1 MLNPS
6 DVHVVGTF
14 GLASV
19 RLPQAMKPLTDNPV
33 RIPGGPA
40 VRFCGLLAAAAIV
53 ALGVSGCGGGGGSAS
68 APVRPGEPPPPV
80 PVREVR
86 VIDADTVDID
96 GTRYR
101 LFGIDA
107 PEGRQT
113 CRAWGRTWD
122 CGAAAT
128 EALRSRADGMSCAGS
143 ETDRY
148 GRTIG
153 VCSSGGEDLN
163 AWLVANG
170 WALAYRQYA
179 DDYVD
184 EEAGARSNG
193 RGIHRGAFVAP
204 WDWRR
209 GGRLGGAD
217 TFSWVASAPLD
228 AGALADR
235 LLSGDE
241 RGFDGQLLDESV
253 FGIVERGIAVS
264 FGARSGANPAGMG
277 GGAWRGRVVGTD
289 GGVRIEGDASID
301 IDDFARPDVDVAF
314 TGMAGADG
322 RARPDLGWDGL
333 PLLQGA
339 FRARDAAGSI
349 EGRFWG
355 PGQEEAGGVF
365 EKNGMVGAFG
375 ATKQ

>member
-1 MLNPS
+1 MRNVKSCAPLARIRGGLEKMVEVSVMRFGPY
-6 DVHVVGTF
+6 DGEGRFIGDPVQACRGPEVVEVPERA
-14 GLASV
+14 L
-19 RLPQAMKPLTDNPV
+19 K
-33 RIPGGPA
+33 
-40 VRFCGLLAAAAIV
+40 AAIEGLRAQQRKARRAV
-53 ALGVSGCGGGGGSAS
+53 LKAVLGPLAVFVGCLAGLSAFAGSDPVS
-68 APVRPGEPPPPV
+68 
-80 PVREVR
+80 
-86 VIDADTVDID
+86 
-96 GTRYR
+96 
-101 LFGIDA
+101 
-107 PEGRQT
+107 
-113 CRAWGRTWD
+113 
-122 CGAAAT
+122 AT

-253 FGIVERGIAVS
+253 FGIAKGVLAATAAGLDPAGS
-264 FGARSGANPAGMG
+264 GAGWGGAR
-277 GGAWRGRVVGTD
+277 
-289 GGVRIEGDASID
+289 
-301 IDDFARPDVDVAF
+301 
-314 TGMAGADG
+314 
-322 RARPDLGWDGL
+322 
-333 PLLQGA
+333 
-339 FRARDAAGSI
+339 
-349 EGRFWG
+349 
-355 PGQEEAGGVF
+355 
-365 EKNGMVGAFG
+365 
-375 ATKQ
+375 